1 MLKKPKLPGVCVCSV
16 AQCLTLCNPMDYSRS
31 GSSVHGLSQARIL
44 EQGIFVTQGLNSC
57 PLRWQADSLPLSH
70 LGSPINP

>member
-1 MLKKPKLPGVCVCSV
+1 MVKKPKLPGVCVCSV
-16 AQCLTLCNPMDYSRS
+16 AQCPTLCNPMDYSRS